1 MNRVAQKFNS
11 MWGAVL
17 VICVTIVVASAA
29 TATAAKVINGKY
41 IKKNTVTT
49 KQIKNG
55 TIVKADLNKNLSVTG
70 ATGATGPKGDA
81 GATTVVSHRVVEAV
95 GTNTQ
100 GEATADCASGE
111 KLVGG
116 GASFANQA
124 TGFPVLGASVQISN
138 SVPLGADG
146 KPAADLGTAVS
157 WYATGFQDTGA
168 TRDFVVIALCAK
180 P

>member
-41 IKKNTVTT
+41 IKKNTVAS

-70 ATGATGPKGDA
+70 ATGAQGPKGDS
-81 GATTVVSHRVVEAV
+81 GATSVVSHRTVEPGA
-95 GTNTQ
+95 TNGSLST
-100 GEATADCASGE
+100 ATADCATGE

-116 GASFANQA
+116 GAGYVVSGTNAYDFPA
-124 TGFPVLGASVQISN
+124 TLHGSMPT
-138 SVPLGADG
+138 GADG
-146 KPAADLGTAVS
+146 KPVLDLAE
-157 WYATGFQDTGA
+157 ATGWRASATNNTGG
-168 TRDFVVIALCAK
+168 TRDFVVVALCAK